1 MSEPTK
7 HPSQVPTAGCSD
19 DCGAPAGAAETG
31 ERFELR
37 RAVRERYGA
46 IAEGRSAGCCDSDCG
61 CSAGSTEGVLERIG
75 YRAEQIEAIPVES
88 NLGLGCGSPLAHA
101 EVAPGETVLDL
112 GSGAGLDVF
121 LAARRV
127 GPAGRAIGVDMTPS
141 MVECARASAA
151 RHGVANAEFR
161 LGEIEHLP
169 VADASVDLVISNCV
183 LNLSPDKPR
192 AFAEAFRV
200 LGSGGRL
207 MVSDLVWSAPIAPEL
222 KRQVDRHVGCLAG
235 ASLREDY
242 LRLAR
247 EAGFVDLE
255 IVAESGYDPGLEAL
269 PADSAERRAFAA
281 VRSITLRALKP

>member
-1 MSEPTK
+1 MSEPERMK
-7 HPSQVPTAGCSD
+7 EAPSAC
-19 DCGAPAGAAETG
+19 CGDACCTG
-31 ERFELR
+31 TESATTQEPSELR
-37 RAVRERYGA
+37 RTVRERYGA
-46 IAEGRSAGCCDSDCG
+46 IAEGRSAGCCGSDCG
-61 CSAGSTEGVLERIG
+61 CNAGSIEGVLEQVG
-75 YRAEQIEAIPVES
+75 YTAAQVAAIPAET

-101 EVAPGETVLDL
+101 DVRSGETVLDL

-121 LAARRV
+121 LAARAV
-127 GPAGRAIGVDMTPS
+127 GPAGRAIGVDMTPA
-141 MVECARASAA
+141 MIERARASAA

-161 LGEIEHLP
+161 RGEIEHLP

-200 LGSGGRL
+200 LRHGGRL
-207 MVSDLVWSAPIAPEL
+207 MVSDLVWSAPVDPEL
-222 KRQVDRHVGCLAG
+222 QREVDRHVGCLAG

-247 EAGFVDLE
+247 EAGFVDLQV
-255 IVAESGYDPGLEAL
+255 VAESGYDPGLEGL
-269 PADSAERRAFAA
+269 PAESRERRAFGL